1 MQELCAEEWVN
12 SLKNG
17 LIGYDGKVWLKPAQA
32 SARRFLG
39 LCNESSWSVQ
49 GVTLSSAGIAMG
61 SLGLRSGC
69 TWRCKGFTG
78 SA

>member
-1 MQELCAEEWVN
+1 MQELCAEEWVD
-12 SLKNG
+12 SLKHG
-17 LIGYDGKVWLKPAQA
+17 LIGYDGKVWLKLAQA